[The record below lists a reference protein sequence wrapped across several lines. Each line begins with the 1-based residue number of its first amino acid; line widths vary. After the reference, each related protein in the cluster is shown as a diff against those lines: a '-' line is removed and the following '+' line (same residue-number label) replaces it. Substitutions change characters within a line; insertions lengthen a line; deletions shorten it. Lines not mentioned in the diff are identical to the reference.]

1 VNPTAPGAGAADL
14 LTRTTLQLD
23 ANLPIPS
30 IAGVTRALQRVPGV
44 LLAEVNAASSRA
56 FVAHDSGVRLDALL
70 EAAAGAGVR
79 ARVETPRVALSAERP
94 VLKIQTVRF
103 AQLSALAMVPLV
115 LFAAGSLFFRNGAIT
130 HWPILFCCL
139 TIGMLALF
147 RRGA

>member
-1 VNPTAPGAGAADL
+1 VNPSAPGAGTADL

-23 ANLPIPS
+23 ANMSIPS
-30 IAGVTRALQRVPGV
+30 MAGVTRALQRVPGV

-56 FVAHDSGVRLDALL
+56 FVAHDSGVRLEALL
-70 EAAAGAGVR
+70 EAAARAGVQ
-79 ARVETPRVALSAERP
+79 ARIEAPRVAISAPRP
-94 VLKIQTVRF
+94 AVPLQSVRF

-115 LFAAGSLFFRNGAIT
+115 LFAAGSLLFHNGALT